1 MTCELGHD
9 RHDATVVVDV
19 RLEGKPF
26 HDFASFPAR
35 VARSFALEVF
45 DYDFYQD
52 WGKPGFCPG
61 RDGFSHGVITQG
73 VWESWE
79 TRLACDIL
87 DLPKRGAT
95 TVLDFGAYVGWYT
108 VLAAMA
114 GHDVLAFEA
123 DRETE
128 QLLIRNVKRNGLSGV
143 FYGGRVDASST
154 RLYFDAVRLLKAD
167 VEGMEFEVLD
177 ACDRMIADRT
187 IEYLL
192 LEISP
197 CFRPGYDDL
206 LLSLVARGYDVF
218 GIPDKTHP
226 ALDRFSERPLE
237 VVKEMPI
244 WDPRGYVASI
254 RQSNVLAVRR

>member
-1 MTCELGHD
+1 MTCELGHE
-9 RHDATVVVDV
+9 RHDATVLVEV
-19 RLEGKPF
+19 RLEGKKF
-26 HDFASFPAR
+26 HDFASFPPHA
-35 VARSFALEVF
+35 ARSFELEVF

-61 RDGFSHGVITQG
+61 RDGFSHGVIEQG

-79 TRLACDIL
+79 TRLACEIL
-87 DLPKRGAT
+87 DLPGRS
-95 TVLDFGAYVGWYT
+95 TVLDFGAHVGWYT
-108 VLAAMA
+108 VLAAKA

-123 DRETE
+123 DSETE
-128 QLLIRNVKRNGLSGV
+128 DLLIKNVKRNRPE
-143 FYGGRVDASST
+143 GRVYYYGRLDRYST
-154 RLYFDAVRLLKAD
+154 PVYIDGVRLLKAD

-177 ACDRMIADRT
+177 ACREMIDDRT

-192 LEISP
+192 LEVSP
-197 CFRPGYDDL
+197 CFKPGYGEL
-206 LLSLVARGYDVF
+206 LQGVANRGYDLF

-237 VVKEMPI
+237 VVREMPI
-244 WDPRGYVASI
+244 ADPRAYVAAI